1 MPDPGHSISGL
12 FEPVK
17 SKTLKRDKI
26 ALLGDQIRG
35 LKAANLR
42 VAFGFLLDLLC
53 QGDEPALTNATELLP
68 VAWEKAPEE
77 IRKTAG
83 LRYHSLRLDPS
94 SDTSADKAASTRL
107 LDFLTEVEGI
117 QYIPDGARA
126 LIYRRAAKK
135 LAQSKD
141 TPYGWTDE
149 ERAARTLA
157 QFGPWVPAIA
167 FEEVYQEILSV
178 WCGNYWG
185 RSKAHSILEP
195 FIDKLNTTQ
204 IRQLVQLFTENERVR
219 AELFQSKP
227 RANAIELLEDCR
239 SKLTISAHN
248 DEVDAAIEAIRDL

>member
-35 LKAANLR
+35 LKPANLR
-42 VAFGFLLDLLC
+42 VAFGFLLDLLF

-167 FEEVYQEILSV
+167 FEEVGRLGRLPSSGRGFLQL
-178 WCGNYWG
+178 
-185 RSKAHSILEP
+185 RSKKFTKKFSAFGVATIGGAQRRTP
-195 FIDKLNTTQ
+195 F
-204 IRQLVQLFTENERVR
+204 
-219 AELFQSKP
+219 
-227 RANAIELLEDCR
+227 
-239 SKLTISAHN
+239 
-248 DEVDAAIEAIRDL
+248 